1 MPTLEI
7 NLTKIQHNA
16 KVIKNLFAERN
27 ISIIGIN
34 KVTQGNPLVA
44 KFLTQ
49 GGIEYIGDSR
59 ITNIIKMKENGVNA
73 QFVLIRVP
81 SRSDIPLII
90 EYTDFSVNSELE
102 TIKLL
107 ANEAIKQEKIH
118 YIILMIDMGDLREGI
133 NPSNLEFFVK
143 EILSL
148 KNIRLS
154 GIGTNMKCFRG
165 IIPNDENMEELSN
178 YAKLIKEKFGLD
190 LKFVSGGNSAN
201 YKWFISH
208 KNLGAITNLRI
219 GEAIFLGRETI
230 NFDPIPNLYTDVF
243 KLTAEIVELKKRI
256 INDHGKIVSNAFG
269 EPVQDFQM
277 NDRNGEGKI
286 KKNLVRIQ
294 ALLDLGRQDTAI
306 NGLTPFENMKI
317 LGGSSDYLVVNVID
331 NDFHIGQKVNFNLNY
346 EALLRAMASPYIT
359 KKYIF
364 K

>member
-16 KVIKNLFAERN
+16 KILKNLLAGRN
-27 ISIIGIN
+27 VSIIGIN
-34 KVTQGNPLVA
+34 KVTQGNPFIA
-44 KFLTQ
+44 KSLTR

-59 ITNIIKMKENGVNA
+59 IDNIINMKKNGVDA

-81 SRSDIPLII
+81 SHKEIPLIV
-90 EYTDFSVNSELE
+90 EYADYSVNSELE

-107 ANEAIKQEKIH
+107 SNEAIKQEKIH
-118 YIILMIDMGDLREGI
+118 NIILMIDMGDIREGI

-148 KNIRLS
+148 NNIRLS

-165 IIPNDENMEELSN
+165 IIPTDENMEELSR
-178 YAKLIKEKFGLD
+178 YAKNIKEKFGLD

-201 YKWFISH
+201 FKWFMSR
-208 KNLGAITNLRI
+208 KNLGAINNLRI

-243 KLTAEIVELKKRI
+243 KLTAEIIELKKRDL
-256 INDHGKIVSNAFG
+256 NYSGEYVSNAFG

-277 NDRNGEGKI
+277 NDKNRKGKI
-286 KKNLVRIQ
+286 IKKVRIQ
-294 ALLDLGRQDTAI
+294 ALLDIGRQDIAV
-306 NGLTPFENMKI
+306 NGLTPIENIKI
-317 LGGSSDYLVVNVID
+317 LGGSSDYLIID
-331 NDFHIGQKVNFNLNY
+331 TNNNDFKIGTEISFELNY
-346 EALLRAMASPYIT
+346 EALLRAMTSPFIR
-359 KKYIF
+359 KEFISSK
-364 K
+364 